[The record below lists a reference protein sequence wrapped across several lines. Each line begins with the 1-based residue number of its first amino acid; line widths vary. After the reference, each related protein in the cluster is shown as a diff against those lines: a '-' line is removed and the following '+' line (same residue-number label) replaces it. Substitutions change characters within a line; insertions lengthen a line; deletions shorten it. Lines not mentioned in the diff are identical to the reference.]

1 VVTVASTG
9 NHGASTAAYAARA
22 SLDCVVFTLPEDPE
36 TMTTLMQVY
45 GASVVATP
53 ASEDRWTV
61 MQACVEE
68 FDWYPT
74 GNYVS
79 PPVGSNHYGV
89 EGYKTIAYEICEAL
103 SWTAPDWVVQPSAY
117 ADGLIGIWRGFEDL
131 KRLGITDGRPK
142 MVAVEPFGPLKNAH
156 ERDLDHVEPVE
167 TGDTVAFS
175 IGASVSTYQG
185 LHALRESN
193 GTAVLSDDA
202 EILDLQ
208 QTLGETAG
216 VYAEASAVASLLG
229 VGVLRDR
236 AEIGRADTVV
246 AVNTS
251 TGLKDTD
258 TTAGLLPDVP
268 TIDPDLAE
276 LEVILEEFYDVSL

>member
-1 VVTVASTG
+1 
-9 NHGASTAAYAARA
+9 
-22 SLDCVVFTLPEDPE
+22 
-36 TMTTLMQVY
+36 
-45 GASVVATP
+45 
-53 ASEDRWTV
+53 
-61 MQACVEE
+61 
-68 FDWYPT
+68 
-74 GNYVS
+74 VS
-79 PPVGSNHYGV
+79 PV
-89 EGYKTIAYEICEAL
+89 
-103 SWTAPDWVVQPSAY
+103 
-117 ADGLIGIWRGFEDL
+117 
-131 KRLGITDGRPK
+131 
-142 MVAVEPFGPLKNAH
+142 
-156 ERDLDHVEPVE
+156 
-167 TGDTVAFS
+167 S

-268 TIDPDLAE
+268 TIDSDLAE